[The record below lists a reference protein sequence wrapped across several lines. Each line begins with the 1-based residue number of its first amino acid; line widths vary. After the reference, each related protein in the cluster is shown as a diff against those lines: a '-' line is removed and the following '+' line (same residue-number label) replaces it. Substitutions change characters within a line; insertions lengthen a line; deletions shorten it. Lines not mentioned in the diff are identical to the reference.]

1 MRRRFHDDGTD
12 RLARGMRPGSE
23 AAKPLTAWHGYRFF
37 FRFGAIAEVI
47 APVQRL
53 NMSLVALEIAVVDW
67 RLDSAAIL
75 PRAKLATE
83 FAPLSHML
91 MNGFFFNQGFDI
103 ELLCEAVPR
112 PSFGCLGDCA

>member
-37 FRFGAIAEVI
+37 FRGAIAEVI

-67 RLDSAAIL
+67 RLDLAAIL
-75 PRAKLATE
+75 PRAELATE